1 MHNNLIFVIPTKVCL
16 YESVV
21 KLLNGAGLDYN
32 WPYRLDIAHVT
43 LVFLPTSDI
52 AKYVGEGNV
61 DLGITGQDIIAESKT
76 TKLEFGRCELA
87 VQAPIDSVIKSIRML
102 WSTLAIV
109 EIKYVC
115 GSVND
120 CVETRSFFA
129 VSAMVHR
136 GDVGDIMDDHY
147 ELGATNIVVF
157 DLENCTHSQC
167 ALILLITTVSRHI

>member
-1 MHNNLIFVIPTKVCL
+1 MHNNLLFVISTKVRL
-16 YESVV
+16 YEGVV

-32 WPYRLDIAHVT
+32 WPNRLDIAHVT

-52 AKYVGEGNV
+52 AKYV
-61 DLGITGQDIIAESKT
+61 DPGITGQDIIAESKT
-76 TKLEFGRCELA
+76 TVNEKIIMNLEFGRCELA
-87 VQAPIDSVIKSIRML
+87 VQAPIDS
-102 WSTLAIV
+102 LAIV

-115 GSVND
+115 GSVDD

-157 DLENCTHSQC
+157 DLENCTHSQG